1 MMRTGP
7 TTLTLKNLIRDLRI
21 LSSNQKVMIWNRIAN
36 DLEKSTRQRR
46 EVNIR
51 TINKN
56 TKENDI
62 IVVPGKV
69 LSIGELD
76 HKVTIAAYKFSEA
89 AKVKINKKGKAITI
103 QELIKENPKGVRIIG

>member
-1 MMRTGP
+1 MVRTGP

-21 LSSNQKVMIWNRIAN
+21 LSSKEKIRIWNRIAD

-51 TINKN
+51 SINKN
-56 TKENDI
+56 TKTNDI
-62 IVVPGKV
+62 VIVPGKV

-76 HKVTIAAYKFSEA
+76 HKVTVAAYRFSEA
-89 AKVKINKKGKAITI
+89 ARIKINKKGNAITI
-103 QELIKENPKGVRIIG
+103 QELIKENPKGKGVR